1 MNSAGVTTGARA
13 RFDRKVRRQSL
24 RKLLTGRTPFVPAA
38 PAGKIRLMHHHHD
51 SRFLHRQPDKHPR
64 KNMLIPRG
72 NAGRFRK

>member
-38 PAGKIRLMHHHHD
+38 PAGKIRLMHPYGFTRIAALLAALALTD
-51 SRFLHRQPDKHPR
+51 CAQK
-64 KNMLIPRG
+64 G
-72 NAGRFRK
+72 